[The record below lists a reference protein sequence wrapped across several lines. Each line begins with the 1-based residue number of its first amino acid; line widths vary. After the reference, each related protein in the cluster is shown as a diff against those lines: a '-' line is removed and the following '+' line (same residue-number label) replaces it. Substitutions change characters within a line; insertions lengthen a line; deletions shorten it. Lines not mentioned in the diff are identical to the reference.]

1 MVMAVGLEDV
11 FSREI
16 SNVSKYSV
24 FFFFGFCFPPL
35 TVVNSIEKSELTF
48 YCVTP

>member
-11 FSREI
+11 FSKEI

-24 FFFFGFCFPPL
+24 RIYLDFVFPPY
-35 TVVNSIEKSELTF
+35 SGEF
-48 YCVTP
+48 YRKI